1 VNDFDLVRKNLFRR
15 KLRAALMIVSILIAF
30 MIFGVL
36 AGFYRAFTAGEDR
49 AAADR
54 LITVNKINFTQPLP
68 IAYFNRVRAVDGVRQ
83 ITHANWFGGYYQ
95 DPKNFVMTLAV
106 EPATYFDVYRS
117 EFDIPPEQLQAFI
130 RDRSSAVIG
139 ESLARKWGWKV
150 GDRVP
155 VASNI
160 FSQRS
165 NGSHTWDFTIAG
177 IVKGKTEQAGTD
189 FLLFQYAY
197 FDETRSFGKDTI
209 GWLILQTNSP
219 EINDRVAKTIDAMF
233 ANSTAET
240 STDTEKAFGKA
251 FAAQFG
257 NIALIVFLVVGA
269 AFVTILMIVGNTMAL
284 SIRERT
290 REIGVLKTLGFSG
303 PRILRMVLGES
314 VLLALLGGLP
324 GVAIAALITIALR
337 ASLANI
343 APAFAVSPVI
353 AIEGIALMI
362 ALGLFTGVIPALN
375 AMRLKIATALGR
387 G

>member
-54 LITVNKINFTQPLP
+54 LITVNKINFTQPMP

-83 ITHANWFGGYYQ
+83 VTHANWFGGYYQ
-95 DPKNFVMTLAV
+95 DPKNFLMTLAI
-106 EPATYFDVYRS
+106 EPVTYFDMYRS
-117 EFDIPPEQLQAFI
+117 ELDIPPEQLQAFI
-130 RDRSSAVIG
+130 SDRSSAVIG
-139 ESLARKWGWKV
+139 ESMARKWGWKV

-155 VASNI
+155 VASSI
-160 FSQRS
+160 FTQRS

-177 IVKGKTEQAGTD
+177 IVKGKAEQVSTD

-197 FDETRSFGKDTI
+197 FDETRTFGKDTI

-219 EINDRVAKTIDAMF
+219 ENNDRVARTIDAMF
-233 ANSTAET
+233 ANSGAET

-324 GVAIAALITIALR
+324 GLAIAALITIALR

-353 AIEGIALMI
+353 ALEGIALMI

>member
-1 VNDFDLVRKNLFRR
+1 MNDFDLVRKNLFRR

-54 LITVNKINFTQPLP
+54 LITVNKINFTQPMP

-83 ITHANWFGGYYQ
+83 VTHANWFGGYYQ
-95 DPKNFVMTLAV
+95 DPKNFVMSLAI

-117 EFDIPPEQLQAFI
+117 ELDVRPEQLQAFI
-130 RDRSSAVIG
+130 SDRSSAVIG
-139 ESLARKWGWKV
+139 ESMARKWGWKV
-150 GDRVP
+150 GDRIP

-160 FSQRS
+160 FTQRS

-177 IVKGKTEQAGTD
+177 IVKGKAEQVSTD

-197 FDETRSFGKDTI
+197 FDETRTFGKDTI

-219 EINDRVAKTIDAMF
+219 ENNDRVAKTIDAMF

-324 GVAIAALITIALR
+324 GLAIAALITIVLR

-353 AIEGIALMI
+353 ALEGIALMI